1 MEENLVSTTRLRA
14 LRSGLGSGDKPIL
27 IATHDYP
34 DPDAIAS
41 AMAFQTLAGSW
52 GVSSVIVHGGI
63 IGREENAEMVRLL
76 KIDLTTYDS
85 IARFEDFRGA
95 LFLDT
100 QPQARNQSM
109 PHDVPVLGII
119 DHHRLGED
127 SIRSMPLPRPLTESG
142 TTRITY
148 NDIRLDVGATST
160 LAFGYLESAGIMP
173 DTRLATA
180 LFIGIKT
187 ATDGFLRDANPADI
201 DAYTRLMPLS
211 DLKLAARI
219 LHPPL
224 DRDYFRFLHLA
235 MERAVIYDYALV
247 SNCGDVDSPDML
259 SSASDTLIDVREVD
273 YALAVGF
280 YQGRAYMSL
289 RANPPHE
296 DATRVML
303 RVIGED
309 GKGGGHNRS
318 AGGFT
323 DIGPSETECFE
334 AIRLRFLAATG
345 VSQATGVSLI

>member
-1 MEENLVSTTRLRA
+1 MEENLVSTSRLRA

-52 GVSSVIVHGGI
+52 GVNSVIVHGGI

-76 KIDLTTYDS
+76 KIDMSTYDK
-85 IARFEDFRGA
+85 IGRFEDYRGA

-109 PHDVPVLGII
+109 PPDVPVLGIV
-119 DHHRLGED
+119 DHHRLSDD
-127 SIRSMPLPRPLTESG
+127 SSRSIPLSRPPTTGG
-142 TTRITY
+142 TTHITY

-160 LAFGYLESAGIMP
+160 LAFGYLETAGITP
-173 DTRLATA
+173 DARLATA
-180 LFIGIKT
+180 LFLGIKT
-187 ATDGFLRDANPADI
+187 DTDGLLRDANPADI
-201 DAYTRLMPLS
+201 DAYTRLMTLS
-211 DLKLAARI
+211 DLKIAARI

-235 MERAVIYDYALV
+235 MERAVIHDYALI
-247 SNCGDVDSPDML
+247 SNCGDLDSPDML
-259 SSASDTLIDVREVD
+259 SAASDTLIDVREAD

-280 YQGRAYMSL
+280 YQGRAYLSL

-303 RVIGED
+303 NVVGPD

-323 DIGPSETECFE
+323 IIGPSEAACFE

-345 VSQATGVSLI
+345 VAHAKGEPLI